1 MFGVKYIWKIC
12 ISKSANGDKRL
23 SWIYVIGHGC
33 SQAVSAQFD
42 ISMNGF
48 TDSSEISQ
56 EKSVSKKL
64 GLVDWEIF
72 LEAWGPNSNG

>member
-12 ISKSANGDKRL
+12 ISKSTNGDKRL
-23 SWIYVIGHGC
+23 LWIYVIGHGC

-64 GLVDWEIF
+64 GLVDWGNF
-72 LEAWGPNSNG
+72 FGSVGT

>member
-12 ISKSANGDKRL
+12 ISKSTNGDKRL
-23 SWIYVIGHGC
+23 SWIYVIGHDC